1 MTHDAAHVMALI
13 LSSGYAFTVAASPQV
28 PMSDERVLVVSIGAG
43 MIGGLV
49 AALLGD
55 SPLTKRKLGAMMLS
69 SGMASG
75 AMVAGAIIYLVPEP
89 RLLAVGGLALT
100 AGIIAWPISQ
110 LLPKLA
116 PSVLRDTLKSWAKTW
131 IGGSDK

>member
-1 MTHDAAHVMALI
+1 MTHDAAHAMALI
-13 LSSGYAFTVAASPQV
+13 LSSGYALVVAASPQV
-28 PMSDERVLVVSIGAG
+28 PMSDGRVLVVSIGAG

-55 SPLTKRKLGAMMLS
+55 TTLTKKKIGAMMLS

-75 AMVAGAIIYLVPEP
+75 AMVAGAIIYWVPEP
-89 RLLAVGGLALT
+89 RLLAVGGMALF

-116 PSVLRDTLKSWAKTW
+116 PSVLRDTLKGWVKTW

>member
-1 MTHDAAHVMALI
+1 MTHDAAHAI
-13 LSSGYAFTVAASPQV
+13 AWIISSAYGVTVVASPQV

-75 AMVAGAIIYLVPEP
+75 AMVAGAIIYWVPEP

-110 LLPKLA
+110 LLPRLA
-116 PSVLRDTLKSWAKTW
+116 PSVLRDALKSWVKAW
-131 IGGSDK
+131 IGGGK